1 MDTISQP
8 PKHRKVLWYFAK
20 APNISAKL
28 SVIKFF
34 FKRILKDIG
43 LPVRTDDEL
52 TVNIGELTISFIPFW
67 GELIHYQEIFIDK
80 VYEQHP
86 SFLPAECKIIFDCG
100 ANIGLYTMHAAHNH
114 DTKIYAFE
122 PNPSVYE
129 RLKKNIEINGL
140 SNVSAYQQAIGAVRG
155 KSKLYWDSST
165 LSGKVSEKDSTGT
178 NFAEI
183 EITTLD
189 HVCSELKVPFID
201 LLKLDVEGKEYEAL
215 KGGRQTLKTTK
226 RLVMEYHN
234 DKVRKECES
243 FLKDIGFN
251 KIIEIPGHQ
260 YYVNSNIGV

>member
-1 MDTISQP
+1 M

-20 APNISAKL
+20 APNLSAKL

-43 LPVRTDDEL
+43 LPVRTDDKL
-52 TVNIGELTISFIPFW
+52 TVNIGELTIHFVPFW
-67 GELIHYQEIFIDK
+67 RELVHYQEIFIDK
-80 VYEQHP
+80 VYGQHP
-86 SFLPAECKIIFDCG
+86 SFLPSECRIIVDCG
-100 ANIGLYTMHAAHNH
+100 ANIGLYTMHTAQNGDA
-114 DTKIYAFE
+114 KIYAFE
-122 PNPSVYE
+122 PNPSVYG
-129 RLKKNIEINGL
+129 RLKKNIERNGL
-140 SNVSAYQQAIGAVRG
+140 YNVSAYQMAIGAVRG

-165 LSGKVSEKDSTGT
+165 LSGKVSENSNEGN

-189 HVCSELKVPFID
+189 HICTEHEVPFID

-234 DKVRKECES
+234 DEVRKKCEP
-243 FLKDIGFN
+243 FLKEIGFN
-251 KIIEIPGHQ
+251 KINEIPGHQ
-260 YYVNSNIGV
+260 YYINSNIGV

>member
-1 MDTISQP
+1 M

-20 APNISAKL
+20 APNLSAKL

-52 TVNIGELTISFIPFW
+52 TVNIGELTIHFVPFW

-86 SFLPAECKIIFDCG
+86 SFHPSECGIIFDCG
-100 ANIGLYTMHAAHNH
+100 ANIGLFTMHAAQNR
-114 DTKIYAFE
+114 DAKIYAFE
-122 PNPSVYE
+122 PNPSVYG
-129 RLKKNIEINGL
+129 RLKKNIEINNL
-140 SNVSAYQQAIGAVRG
+140 SNVSVYPLAIGAERG
-155 KSKLYWDSST
+155 KSKLCWDSST
-165 LSGKVSEKDSTGT
+165 LSGKISESVSEGNNS
-178 NFAEI
+178 AEI

-189 HVCSELKVPFID
+189 HICSEHEVRFID

-226 RLVMEYHN
+226 KLVLEYHN
-234 DKVRKECES
+234 DEVRKKCES
-243 FLKDIGFN
+243 FLKKIGFN
-251 KIIEIPGHQ
+251 KVTEIPGHQ
-260 YYVNSNIGV
+260 YYINSNIGV